1 MLTLIC
7 INCCSRAILMR
18 SLSFSDSQSLS
29 LSLSPPFSRSLSPAG
44 FFLRSPTL
52 CIFHLRALCFFW
64 SSALFPFRSQLLL
77 LLLLLWPLCWCGGSF
92 VLFVCPSL
100 IVEPVRVCVFRDGT
114 STGILVGGGGMLNQY

>member
-1 MLTLIC
+1 ML
-7 INCCSRAILMR
+7 
-18 SLSFSDSQSLS
+18 
-29 LSLSPPFSRSLSPAG
+29 
-44 FFLRSPTL
+44 FL
-52 CIFHLRALCFFW
+52 A
-64 SSALFPFRSQLLL
+64 FRSQLLL